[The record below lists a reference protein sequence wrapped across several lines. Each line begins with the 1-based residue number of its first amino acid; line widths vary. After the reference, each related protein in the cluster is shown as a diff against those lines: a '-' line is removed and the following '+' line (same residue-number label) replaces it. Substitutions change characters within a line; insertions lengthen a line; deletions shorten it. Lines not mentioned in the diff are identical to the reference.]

1 MFSVLQVVPIF
12 EFKLLKILYIRLKI
26 NTMPLFLDLH
36 DLPEGITAAHVAE
49 MHQADLDLEHKYN
62 CRGLT
67 YWCDEIRKTAF
78 CLIEAPD
85 QQALIDLHENA
96 HGAIPTRII
105 EVNDTIV
112 ESFLGRIED
121 PEKSKKLKL
130 NIVNEPAFRTLLV
143 VKIKHKTLRATDRN
157 ILNAAIRGYTSSITA
172 FTTQHNGRLVKKNSN
187 TFLMAF
193 DAVTDAIH
201 CGLKIQESY
210 HPVITPDLEFKIG
223 ICAGIPVTDKA
234 GIFEDTI
241 KTSDYLSDII
251 KGDFSI
257 SADVKD
263 LYEGENQN
271 KPITE
276 HKTINVLNT
285 NDEVFM
291 MELMTYTEKIWTQT
305 SINVYD
311 FEENLGFSK
320 SKLYRTMMNL
330 VGKSPNMFLRDY
342 RLNKALELLEKQ
354 NCNISEI
361 AYQTGFSSP
370 AYFSK
375 CFHKK
380 YGILPSNFIT
390 NK

>member
-1 MFSVLQVVPIF
+1 
-12 EFKLLKILYIRLKI
+12 
-26 NTMPLFLDLH
+26 MPLFLDLH

-67 YWCDEIRKTAF
+67 YWCDEKRKTAF
-78 CLIEAPD
+78 CLIDAPNK
-85 QQALIDLHENA
+85 QALIDLHENA

-121 PEKSKKLKL
+121 PEKSKNTTL
-130 NIVNEPAFRTLLV
+130 NIINDPAFRTLMV
-143 VKIKHKTLRATDRN
+143 VKLKTKTLRTREIN
-157 ILNAAIRGYTSSITA
+157 TLKAAIRGYTTSIKTL
-172 FTTQHNGRLVKKNSN
+172 TTHFNGRIVKQEANS
-187 TFLMAF
+187 FLMSF
-193 DAVTDAIH
+193 DSVTDALH
-201 CGLKIQESY
+201 CGIKIQET
-210 HPVITPDLEFKIG
+210 HHKVITPDLEFKIG
-223 ICAGIPVTDKA
+223 ISAGTPVTQKEN
-234 GIFEDTI
+234 IFEDTI
-241 KTSDYLSDII
+241 KSADYLSDVA

-257 SADVKD
+257 ATVVKD

-271 KPITE
+271 KQLT
-276 HKTINVLNT
+276 HKSISVLNT
-285 NDEVFM
+285 KDEDFM
-291 MELMTYTEKIWTQT
+291 MLLMTYTENIWSHTT
-305 SINVYD
+305 VSVND

-342 RLNKALELLEKQ
+342 RLNKALELLKKQ
-354 NCNISEI
+354 NYNISEI

-380 YGILPSNFIT
+380 YEILPSNLICY
-390 NK
+390 K

>member
-1 MFSVLQVVPIF
+1 
-12 EFKLLKILYIRLKI
+12 
-26 NTMPLFLDLH
+26 MPLFLDLH

-49 MHQADLDLEHKYN
+49 MHQADLDIEHKYN

-67 YWCDEIRKTAF
+67 YWCDEKRKTAF
-78 CLIEAPD
+78 CLIDAPNK
-85 QQALIDLHENA
+85 QALIDLHENA

-121 PEKSKKLKL
+121 PEKSKNVTL
-130 NIVNEPAFRTLLV
+130 NIINDPAFRTLMV
-143 VKIKHKTLRATDRN
+143 VKLKTETLRTKDIN
-157 ILNAAIRGYTSSITA
+157 TLKAAVRGYTSSIKS
-172 FTTQHNGRLVKKNSN
+172 FTSHYNGRIVKQDANS
-187 TFLMAF
+187 FLMSFAS
-193 DAVTDAIH
+193 VTDAVH
-201 CGLKIQESY
+201 CGIKIQDTY
-210 HPVITPDLEFKIG
+210 HKVITPDLVFNIG
-223 ICAGIPVTDKA
+223 ISAGIPVTEKD

-241 KTSDYLSDII
+241 KTADYLSDIA
-251 KGDFSI
+251 KGGFSI
-257 SADVKD
+257 TSVIKD

-271 KPITE
+271 KPLTHESISVLNASDEAFMIQLMSYTE
-276 HKTINVLNT
+276 RIWSKTTINV
-285 NDEVFM
+285 
-291 MELMTYTEKIWTQT
+291 
-305 SINVYD
+305 SD
-311 FEENLGFSK
+311 FEENLGYSK

-330 VGKSPNMFLRDY
+330 IGKSPNMFLRDY
-342 RLNKALELLEKQ
+342 RLEKALDVLEKK
-354 NCNISEI
+354 NCNISEV